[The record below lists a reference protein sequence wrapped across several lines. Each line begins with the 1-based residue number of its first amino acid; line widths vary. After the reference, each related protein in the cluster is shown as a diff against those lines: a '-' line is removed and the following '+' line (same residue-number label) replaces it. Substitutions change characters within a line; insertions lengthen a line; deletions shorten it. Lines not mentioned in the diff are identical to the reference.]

1 MMRGEFEKRGCHV
14 CLEFA
19 AAQWIALPAIGFPL
33 IFLLFQQIF
42 QPFSNCQA
50 NATEGESNNFES
62 ASLKL

>member
-1 MMRGEFEKRGCHV
+1 MMRGEFGKQQQQQ
-14 CLEFA
+14 
-19 AAQWIALPAIGFPL
+19 QWIALPAIGFPL